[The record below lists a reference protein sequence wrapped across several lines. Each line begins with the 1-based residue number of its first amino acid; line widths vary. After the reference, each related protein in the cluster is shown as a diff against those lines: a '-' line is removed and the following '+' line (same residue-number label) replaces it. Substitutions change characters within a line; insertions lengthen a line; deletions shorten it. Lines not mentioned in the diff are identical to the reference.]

1 MASHTL
7 PDPPSQVDEKTN
19 FDLNL
24 SHGHRDLVQ
33 AVAFNAY
40 GDRCATG
47 AVDGKIRVFNRHKDG
62 IWRLC
67 DNWSA
72 HGGEIFELQWL
83 PPTVYPNLLAS
94 LGIEG
99 RFKLWAE
106 DPSAAP
112 GRRFSSSTRT
122 ASGGKAA
129 FDMRSPKFPYRS
141 FSIKHNEETRH
152 TYLALLAADGRLYV
166 YENDQP
172 ENLSEYLLIDDFAA
186 SPRPSRGDEVSF
198 KVRFDPNPDP
208 CYTALRA
215 GVSSDSLGLIV
226 AAMDSVRI
234 YRSRDVITA
243 SYGVPQAQKEFY
255 LAAEIGT
262 HRGLVR
268 DVAWACGN
276 VRGYDTVASACQDGF
291 VRVFR
296 VETPYDPEDG
306 KSWSTALTSRSHP
319 DGDHDDHDGHTA
331 HGPHNGDKP
340 NRPASGLSASL
351 AKSGGPSSERQFSGQ
366 PGQVAHIYKEVA
378 KLDSHKTPV
387 WRVDFDDDGQILGS
401 TGDDGRLIFYRQTPA
416 GTWAK
421 SSDLVMLKTR
431 MATPS

>member
-1 MASHTL
+1 
-7 PDPPSQVDEKTN
+7 
-19 FDLNL
+19 
-24 SHGHRDLVQ
+24 
-33 AVAFNAY
+33 
-40 GDRCATG
+40 
-47 AVDGKIRVFNRHKDG
+47 
-62 IWRLC
+62 
-67 DNWSA
+67 
-72 HGGEIFELQWL
+72 
-83 PPTVYPNLLAS
+83 
-94 LGIEG
+94 
-99 RFKLWAE
+99 
-106 DPSAAP
+106 
-112 GRRFSSSTRT
+112 
-122 ASGGKAA
+122 
-129 FDMRSPKFPYRS
+129 MRSPKFPYRS

-152 TYLALLAADGRLYV
+152 TYLALLASDGRLYV

-172 ENLSEYLLIDDFAA
+172 ENLSEYALIDEF
-186 SPRPSRGDEVSF
+186 SVCPRPSRGDEVSF

-215 GVSSDSLGLIV
+215 GVTPDSLGLVV
-226 AAMDSVRI
+226 AAMSSVYI

-306 KSWSTALTSRSHP
+306 KSWSTSMASRPHH
-319 DGDHDDHDGHTA
+319 DDHDDHATHA
-331 HGPHNGDKP
+331 HNGEKP
-340 NRPASGLSASL
+340 AHPPSGLSASL
-351 AKSGGPSSERQFSGQ
+351 AKSGGSSGDRQFSGQ
-366 PGQVAHIYKEVA
+366 PGQVVHIIKEVA
-378 KLDSHKTPV
+378 RLDSHKTPV

-401 TGDDGRLIFYRQTPA
+401 TGDDGKLIFYRQTPS